1 MDADR
6 KQRIA
11 RATADLLRAV
21 RELNRAKELARARRQ
36 ATQRPLLDDP
46 SPPEFAQA
54 VKAFADAIA
63 S

>member
-11 RATADLLRAV
+11 RATAELLRAV
-21 RELNRAKELARARRQ
+21 RAFNRAKELARRDR
-36 ATQRPLLDDP
+36 QRPLLDDP

-54 VKAFADAIA
+54 VKAFAEAIA